1 MTTRLNIVPLPSA
14 GAARE
19 APIGGNVVAA
29 MLTLGDAI
37 GALRDGTLGG
47 LECGNACGTSWRPLS
62 ISRWLAGSH
71 REW

>member
-14 GAARE
+14 GAAWE
-19 APIGGNVVAA
+19 TPIGGNVVAA

-37 GALRDGTLGG
+37 GALRDGALGA
-47 LECGNACGTSWRPLS
+47 LERGNACGTSWRPLS